1 VEGTAVTL
9 LAGLLEAFFT
19 ERLQRQRA
27 ASPHTVAAYRDT
39 FRLLLRFAQ
48 QQLGKPPSA
57 LLLAEIDAPLV
68 GAFLDHLEKAR
79 GNRARTRN
87 ARLAAIHS
95 FFRFVALEEPGHAG
109 TCQRVLAIPTKRT
122 NRHLVTSLTRA
133 EIEALLAAPDRT
145 TWLGRRDHAIL
156 FLSIQTGL
164 RVSELIGLR
173 CRDIVLTS
181 GAHVR
186 CLGKG
191 RKDRCTPLT
200 RDAVTVLRTWLAER
214 AGDPD
219 APAFPS
225 RRRAKLSRDA
235 VERLVAKYTD
245 QASDR
250 CNTLRSKRVSPH
262 VLRHTTAVSLLQ
274 AGNDRAVI
282 ALWLGHESIETTQ
295 MYLDADL
302 STKERAL
309 ARTAPLRAGPGR
321 FRPGDALLAFLNGL

>member
-1 VEGTAVTL
+1 MTL
-9 LAGLLEAFFT
+9 LAGILEAFFT
-19 ERLQRQRA
+19 TRLQRQQA
-27 ASPHTVAAYRDT
+27 ASANTIAAYRDT

-48 QQLGKPPSA
+48 DRRGKAPSD

-68 GAFLDHLEKAR
+68 SAFLDHLEHRR
-79 GNRARTRN
+79 GNGARTRN

-95 FFRFVALEEPGHAG
+95 FFRYAILEEPGHAAI
-109 TCQRVLAIPTKRT
+109 CQRVLAIPTKRT
-122 NRHLVTSLTRA
+122 DRRLVTSLDRA
-133 EIEALLAAPDRT
+133 EIEAVLAQPDRT
-145 TWLGRRDHAIL
+145 TWLGRRDHALL
-156 FLSIQTGL
+156 FLCLQTGL
-164 RVSELIGLR
+164 RVSELVGLR
-173 CRDIVLTS
+173 CRDLVLTG

-186 CLGKG
+186 CHGKG

-200 RDAVTVLRTWLAER
+200 RDAVRLLRAWFAER

-225 RRRAKLSRDA
+225 RRRTRMSRDA
-235 VERLVAKYTD
+235 VERLVGKYTK
-245 QASDR
+245 QARAR
-250 CNTLRSKRVSPH
+250 CPTLRTKRVTPH
-262 VLRHTTAVSLLQ
+262 VLRHTTAVALLH

-302 STKERAL
+302 TAKERAL

-321 FRPGDALLAFLNGL
+321 FRPDDALLAFLREL